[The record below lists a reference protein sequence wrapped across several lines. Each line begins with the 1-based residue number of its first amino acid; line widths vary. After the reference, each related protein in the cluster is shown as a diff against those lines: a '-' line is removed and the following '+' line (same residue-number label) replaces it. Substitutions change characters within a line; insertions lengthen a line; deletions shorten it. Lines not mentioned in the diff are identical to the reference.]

1 MANESNLKPQNT
13 RTPEERKRIAAMGGK
28 ASGHRKRERKTIA
41 DALRKVLDEPIAKGS
56 RQTKLDGISIKAI
69 KKLFDNPD
77 IRDVKVLAEI
87 LGEIKHTLT
96 SDGDGLTIV
105 VKSQEEKDKLEKIG
119 DLSI

>member
-1 MANESNLKPQNT
+1 MTNESNLKPQNT

-28 ASGHRKRERKTIA
+28 ASGRRKREKKTIA

-69 KKLFDNPD
+69 KKLFDNPN

-87 LGEIKHTLT
+87 LGEIKQTLT
-96 SDGDGLTIV
+96 TDSEGLTIV
-105 VKSQEEKDKLEKIG
+105 VKSQEEKDKLDKMG

>member
-1 MANESNLKPQNT
+1 MATQENLKPFGTLAEDVQ
-13 RTPEERKRIAAMGGK
+13 RKIRSKGGK
-28 ASGHRKRERKTIA
+28 ARAKKMKERKTIA

-87 LGEIKHTLT
+87 LGEIKQTLT
-96 SDGDGLTIV
+96 TDGDGLTIV
-105 VKSQEEKDKLEKIG
+105 VKSQEEKDKLDKMG
-119 DLSI
+119 DFSI